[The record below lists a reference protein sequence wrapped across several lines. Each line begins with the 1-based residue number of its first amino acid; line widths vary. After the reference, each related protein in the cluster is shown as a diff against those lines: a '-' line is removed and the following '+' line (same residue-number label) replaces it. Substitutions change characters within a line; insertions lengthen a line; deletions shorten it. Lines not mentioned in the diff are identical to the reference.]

1 MKWKKAVSGLLAFA
15 MVFSS
20 IVSPTPVSAAE
31 SRENNSLS
39 VSSIQ
44 LTKPK
49 EGELPKSA
57 VTAMGDNCYYPEV
70 KDISA
75 APAVLENVGGDGS
88 AIDISRPEENGIFG
102 FNAQLK
108 AQNSGTGSKFDA
120 KGDIPLMIS
129 FKLYLKK
136 LPSSDE
142 IALVSKGDRQCLTV
156 GMKSY

>member
-31 SRENNSLS
+31 SRESNALS

-75 APAVLENVGGDGS
+75 VPAVLENVGDSGS
-88 AIDISRPEENGIFG
+88 QIEIARPEENGIFG

-108 AQNSGTGSKFDA
+108 AQNSGTNSKFDA
-120 KGDIPLMIS
+120 NGDIPLMIS
-129 FKLYLKK
+129 FKLYLKNCRLQMR
-136 LPSSDE
+136 LPLFQKE
-142 IALVSKGDRQCLTV
+142 IDSLRL
-156 GMKSY
+156 Y